1 MNLKLLFLLIV
12 SANLYSQDFVST
24 YAMKCNLEE
33 INTDVNA
40 NKVKNELLSVLETNS
55 DDLEFNLTFSKNIS
69 IFSFNNKMKKNEN
82 SVNLSQ
88 INAENLGLFYTDIN
102 KGIILNQKTMYGQQ
116 FIVKENIK
124 NINWILTNEH
134 RKIGNYTCYKAIY
147 RTKVYLRS
155 ESGKIEKQKNVTA
168 WYSPQLPFSTGPKG
182 YCGLPGLI
190 VELYDDIFVYYL
202 KKIDFSKNINIKMDC
217 PSNGKLVSRIEFD
230 NFYEKLHE
238 KWEEENDPR

>member
-1 MNLKLLFLLIV
+1 MKLKLLFLLIV
-12 SANLYSQDFVST
+12 SANLFSQDFVST
-24 YAMKCNLEE
+24 YAMKCKLGE

-55 DDLEFNLTFSKNIS
+55 DDLEFNLTFAKNIS

-155 ESGKIEKQKNVTA
+155 ESGKIEKQKNVIA
-168 WYSPQLPFSTGPKG
+168 WYSPQLPYSTGPKG
-182 YCGLPGLI
+182 YSGLPGLI
-190 VELYDDIFVYYL
+190 VELYDDIFIYYL
-202 KKIDFSKNINIKMDC
+202 KRIDFNKIINIKMAR

-230 NFYEKLHE
+230 NYYEKLHE
-238 KWEEENDPR
+238 KWEEENAPR